1 MKKILVKIL
10 TVTIAVLT
18 LAAALPLNMLAD
30 GSAVGA
36 TDATVSGPGYIEV
49 SDGYVKIQ
57 VSEDNGGFYVG
68 LVEGDKLTKA
78 DDNKNLLY
86 PDSDYDTSFT
96 TFRVKQ
102 GGQTRDFIFGG
113 DYSHLGLETSEV
125 KTYKSADNAITSEW
139 SVGGLFF
146 K

>member
-18 LAAALPLNMLAD
+18 LAAALPLNMLAI
-30 GSAVGA
+30 GA
-36 TDATVSGPGYIEV
+36 GVEKTQDSDQLNGPGYIEV

-57 VSEDNGGFYVG
+57 VSEKNGGFYIG

-102 GGQTRDFIFGG
+102 GGVTRDYIFGG
-113 DYSHLGLETSEV
+113 DYSHLGLQTSDV
-125 KTYKSADNAITSEW
+125 SVYRSADNAITAEY
-139 SVGGLFF
+139 FF
-146 K
+146 S